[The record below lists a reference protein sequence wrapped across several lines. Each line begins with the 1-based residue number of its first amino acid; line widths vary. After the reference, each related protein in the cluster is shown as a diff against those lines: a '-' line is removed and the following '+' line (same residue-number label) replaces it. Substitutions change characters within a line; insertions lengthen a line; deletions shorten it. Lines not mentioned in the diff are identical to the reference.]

1 MLKIMVCEGDEVLV
15 LNNVNEMSQ
24 DDFTTKMY
32 DCLNEF
38 ESNMISDLVYEGIVM
53 NDEDMKEFSGV
64 VRECSFEDYIK
75 DLKEFCEL
83 CVDDEG

>member
-1 MLKIMVCEGDEVLV
+1 MSDDEF
-15 LNNVNEMSQ
+15 NI
-24 DDFTTKMY
+24 KMY

-38 ESNMISDLVYEGIVM
+38 ESNIICDLVYEGVVM
-53 NDEDMKEFSGV
+53 SDEDMKEYSGV

-75 DLKEFCEL
+75 SLKEFCEL

>member
-15 LNNVNEMSQ
+15 LNNVEKMSE
-24 DDFTTKMY
+24 DEFNIKMY